1 MQFFASYAPIL
12 SSLINIKCPSCFFR
26 FGFILLMSIGRF
38 VMTLSGSGI
47 SEFRNLLGYINW
59 FIPFGACADILTAWA
74 GFMAVIYNWEN
85 IKGIFDRKV

>member
-1 MQFFASYAPIL
+1 MIDTIAYFLQKLFD
-12 SSLINIKCPSCFFR
+12 
-26 FGFILLMSIGRF
+26 LLPNSP
-38 VMTLSGSGI
+38 VQTWVSGSGI